1 MATRAKNDPVIWK
14 DIYELAKLLD
24 INFEGN
30 QAAEVALSEK
40 LHTTTTSTD
49 VRPDLQYGYSSVE
62 PVLVNLSTDETTPF
76 CIKQLGIHGGKEIEI
91 FQRYEF
97 AYYNYKRDSSEPT
110 QYVFAECNHPSYKNK
125 TKRYY
130 EDNTR
135 LPILHSMFL
144 TKDFNTEET
153 ITFNDLIPKDCFD
166 EDYKS
171 LHKDTESEDVVYHLI
186 ENRLKDL
193 YKWWPKPKCYYADI
207 VSPDLYLQIQAN
219 NGCVYIPRICPVV
232 SMEGC
237 VSNNSNNN
245 TYGFAKCLPFSPNYD
260 TEAFTALR
268 KKYFK
273 DWMTLHNITYDV
285 YTSEVIQQ
293 EPETDDWHA
302 PYPPICPTCSPITFP
317 KIGLEGGQKKP
328 KEDEFAENSF
338 GDDVESN
345 IYSLS
350 VLQSKA
356 MWANPGKEHLP
367 VDEEGNPK
375 EGYVY
380 GVDWV
385 WAEEIDK
392 YESVSTYVAYQSA
405 FADYTVRYTPLRF
418 MAGDDYRYN
427 LIDPEKLE
435 KDVKC
440 ERQDCVIVPTAL
452 VIKLKGY
459 ITTPI
464 RKRWYDMIFYKIKS
478 ILGYWYNKDLSCH
491 STEHLINSI
500 PDKPDELPI
509 IGTTWNYEKEKE
521 YEQVQKPCSRWIASN
536 LAWKSSNKEGSKVM
550 SKSADGNFYIEQYLA
565 YLANKDKDKDQYTH
579 FGQLNLDILE
589 KEEDTCK
596 DFLFKDTLVT
606 PWNGGVPKTPNGVC
620 DLTSYMTHWNTLV
633 LLHKI
638 IQDINAYKIKE
649 NNTAGLAVPVNDWQY
664 CAPEFEQGTDDNI
677 EVYESTLTS
686 EDYYFDEYSE
696 YYATDSIIWKEVVT
710 LKYNYIAGDCVNI
723 ETTEE
728 SETDKSDSESATGE
742 NEGDAQPTITVYD
755 ISVKDCEGSFSV
767 AADLTLGLSVN
778 KDAGTYRYDAIS
790 GYGACYCINPDGTL
804 KFTPGVHKFNGAVC
818 PDCAQT
824 ELTKQLNSTIT
835 YSDVDSIVTTVK
847 SNEEATLPEYYSTQK
862 QNHSFREVSRD
873 VVNKIIYYEDS
884 CDVLVS
890 VDKEKLTQIVWG
902 SMGYVNNLEQDT
914 VIGAVT
920 NNPGIEVPTVTA
932 QINQF
937 TITQQPDKSISND
950 IIVGSI
956 DATQQQFE
964 IPITGSGTF
973 EHGPHNQHVRS
984 DVSIDGKIV
993 YMWEF
998 TNGSRSIVNDIEL
1011 ANVTYNY
1018 DNVTM
1023 SEAFNYSVQ
1032 TLQDTSTQWIV
1043 VPEECK
1049 NWVEVT
1055 EPGDDVYKYW
1065 CRVHAI
1071 LYTYN
1076 PTGKYTEIPFQVF
1089 KELDDSCDTVSVKHY
1104 LTAIKKVER
1113 NNLITEAA
1121 WRTINEQYLLELDP
1135 NQYNNSGSK
1144 RGLYTATYWCTYLLP
1159 VNTPSTIKLKFE
1171 SPLKRGAVK
1180 KGQYK
1185 LKVPGENCMDAIATC
1200 PTAPSSGSYKTYG
1213 ANCNSNDAD
1222 CTYITECN
1230 EGGAL
1235 MIKPWIVHK
1244 NVVTGDI
1251 IELKGQGSICRD
1263 DSFQL
1268 QPLDYVNQSGQTGE
1282 YEFVVNPGFSSRV
1295 TIGFT
1300 CLLNSWANDYIFES
1314 NNLENY
1320 MFQPSIEY
1328 VKMSLT
1334 IS

>member
-30 QAAEVALSEK
+30 NAAEIALSEK
-40 LHTTTTSTD
+40 LHDTTTSTD
-49 VRPDLQYGYSSVE
+49 IRPDLPYGYSSVD

-76 CIKQLGIHGGKEIEI
+76 CIKQLGVHGGKEIEI

-97 AYYNYKRDSSEPT
+97 AYYNYKRDSSNHT
-110 QYVFAECNHPSYKNK
+110 QYVFAECNHPNYKNE

-130 EDNTR
+130 EDYTR

-144 TKDFNTEET
+144 TKDFDTEET

-166 EDYKS
+166 EDYKK

-193 YKWWPKPKCYYADI
+193 YKWWPKPECHYADI
-207 VSPDLYLQIQAN
+207 ISPDLYLQIQAN

-245 TYGFAKCLPFSPNYD
+245 TYGFANCLPFSPNYD

-268 KKYFK
+268 QKYFK

-293 EPETDDWHA
+293 KPDTEDWHA

-317 KIGLEGGQKKP
+317 KIGLEGGKNKP
-328 KEDEFAENSF
+328 KEDELAESSF
-338 GDDVESN
+338 GDDIEAN

-392 YESVSTYVAYQSA
+392 YESVSTYVAYSSA
-405 FADYTVRYTPLRF
+405 FADYYVRHTPLRF

-427 LIDPEKLE
+427 LINPDKLE

-478 ILGYWYNKDLSCH
+478 ILGYWYNKDLLCDSP
-491 STEHLINSI
+491 EHLINSI
-500 PDKPDELPI
+500 PDEPDELPI

-521 YEQVQKPCSRWIASN
+521 YEQVQSPCSRWITSN
-536 LAWKSSNKEGSKVM
+536 LAWSSSNKEGSKVM
-550 SKSADGNFYIEQYLA
+550 SKSSDGNFYIEQYLA
-565 YLANKDKDKDQYTH
+565 YLANKDKDKDQYIH
-579 FGQLNLDILE
+579 FGQLNLDMLE
-589 KEEDTCK
+589 TGAMCK

-606 PWNGGVPKTPNGVC
+606 PWNGGVPKTPNDVC
-620 DLTSYMTHWNTLV
+620 DLTSYTTHWNTLV

-638 IQDINAYKIKE
+638 IQDINNYKIKE

-664 CAPEFEQGTDDNI
+664 CAPEFEQGTDDKI
-677 EVYESTLTS
+677 EVYESSLTS

-696 YYATDSIIWKEVVT
+696 HYASDSIIWEEVIT
-710 LKYNYIAGDCVNI
+710 HKYNYIAGDCVNI

-728 SETDKSDSESATGE
+728 SDATQDE
-742 NEGDAQPTITVYD
+742 NESSQPTITVYD

-767 AADLTLGLSVN
+767 AAKLTLDLSVN
-778 KDAGTYRYDAIS
+778 NEAGTYRYDNIS
-790 GYGACYCINPDGTL
+790 GYGACYCFYIDDDGNTNGTL
-804 KFTPGVHKFNGAVC
+804 NFIHGLLNAPC
-818 PDCAQT
+818 PDCYEAK
-824 ELTKQLNSTIT
+824 LSKQLNSTIT

-862 QNHSFREVSRD
+862 QNRSFKEIGRD
-873 VVNKIIYYEDS
+873 VVNKIIYYEES
-884 CDVLVS
+884 WDVVVS
-890 VDKEKLTQIVWG
+890 VNKDKLTQIVWG
-902 SMGYVNNLEQDT
+902 GMGYTNYLQQDT
-914 VIGAVT
+914 VTGDIT
-920 NNPGIEVPTVTA
+920 NNRPGLDVPTVEAVAT
-932 QINQF
+932 QF
-937 TITQQPDKSISND
+937 TITSEPSKSISSD

-956 DATQQQFE
+956 TATQQQFE
-964 IPITGSGTF
+964 IPITGSATYV
-973 EHGPHNQHVRS
+973 HGPRNDHVTS
-984 DVSIDGKIV
+984 EVSINGAIV

-998 TNGSRSIVNDIEL
+998 TNGSVSIVNGIEL
-1011 ANVTYNY
+1011 SNVTYNY

-1043 VPEECK
+1043 IPEECK
-1049 NWVEVT
+1049 NWVEIT

-1076 PTGKYTEIPFQVF
+1076 PIEKYTEIPFQIF
-1089 KELDDSCDTVSVKHY
+1089 KELDDSCGIASVKHY
-1104 LTAIKKVER
+1104 LTDIKKVER
-1113 NNLITEAA
+1113 NNSITEEA
-1121 WRTINEQYLLELDP
+1121 WRTIDEQYLLELDP
-1135 NQYNNSGSK
+1135 NQYNNGDSK

-1159 VNTPSTIKLKFE
+1159 VNTQSTIKLKFE

-1185 LKVPGENCMDAIATC
+1185 LKVPGETCMDEIETC
-1200 PTAPSSGSYKTYG
+1200 AMEPSSESYKTYG
-1213 ANCNSNDAD
+1213 ANCSSNNAD
-1222 CTYITECN
+1222 CTYITKCN

-1244 NVVTGDI
+1244 NVVTGGI
-1251 IELKGQGSICRD
+1251 IELKGQGTVCRD
-1263 DSFQL
+1263 SSFQL
-1268 QPLDYVNQSGQTGE
+1268 QPLDYVNLAGQTGE
-1282 YEFVVNPGFSSRV
+1282 CEFVVDPGFSSRV

-1300 CLLNSWANDYIFES
+1300 CLLNSWSSDYILES

-1320 MFQPSIEY
+1320 VFSPIIEY